1 MHTMLLVVW
10 MAVSTGTPEERN
22 AQQRAT
28 ACLEVVEGKSQGS
41 LAQSLKD
48 VATRCGQVITRPA
61 CAEQFRAFYGGTG
74 RRSTLRS
81 LYAACRRVY
90 CEELGPSKCPK
101 EASDDLRVVHVQW
114 QDLSLAI
121 LEQEV
126 GESTAW
132 RLHKALRNN
141 PWHGKSGQESVPIV
155 VRLSGKEPV
164 FRLELLVEG
173 KSAGSWKLSDPP
185 TPSEYVAFLR
195 LLDKKLPEEFSIQLK
210 VTKSVIFGHL
220 RLLMMA
226 LSAHGFHALHLDI
239 RTENDAP
246 PVPAR

>member
-28 ACLEVVEGKSQGS
+28 DCLEVVENKSQGS
-41 LAQSLKD
+41 LSQSLKA

-61 CAEQFRAFYGGTG
+61 CAEQFRAFYGSTG

-81 LYAACRRVY
+81 LYAACRGAY
-90 CEELGPSKCPK
+90 CEELGPEKCPK
-101 EASDDLRVVHVQW
+101 EASDDPRVLHVQW
-114 QDLSLAI
+114 QDLSLAL
-121 LEQEV
+121 LEREV

-132 RLHKALRNN
+132 RLHKGLRNGQ
-141 PWHGKSGQESVPIV
+141 WRGESGQRPAPTV
-155 VRLSGKEPV
+155 VSLSGKEPV
-164 FRLELLVEG
+164 FRLELLLDG

-185 TPSEYVAFLR
+185 TPSEYVA
-195 LLDKKLPEEFSIQLK
+195 LLKLVDKKRPGEFSIHVK

-220 RLLMMA
+220 KLLMMA
-226 LSAHGFHALHLDI
+226 LTAQGFHALHVDI

-246 PVPAR
+246 PTPAR